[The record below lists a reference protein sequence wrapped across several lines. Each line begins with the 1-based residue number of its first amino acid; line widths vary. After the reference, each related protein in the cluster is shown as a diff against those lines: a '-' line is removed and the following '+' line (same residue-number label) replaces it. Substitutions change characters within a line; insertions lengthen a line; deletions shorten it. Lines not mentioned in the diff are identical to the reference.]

1 MYRNACQTNSG
12 VGALSL
18 SDKLGASDVAVLAT
32 RTLGDARA
40 VNVRQVTL
48 CCSRERRHRAR
59 ARGAIRNYKFAT
71 SGPKSVYML
80 IGLRGKGHPFPRPP
94 IHGQAVSAMPPS
106 MRLRPPSL
114 GARARAP
121 RCVEQHKCGGTSL
134 SRLQSVQ

>member
-1 MYRNACQTNSG
+1 MSPTPAESALG
-12 VGALSL
+12 VAWLSFVYETEVYPKSKCMSDKLGALSL

-59 ARGAIRNYKFAT
+59 GAIRKYKFAT

-94 IHGQAVSAMPPS
+94 IHGQAVSARPPS
-106 MRLRPPSL
+106 MRLRPPSW
-114 GARARAP
+114 GRAAL
-121 RCVEQHKCGGTSL
+121 C
-134 SRLQSVQ
+134 